1 MWIFDWWPQIN
12 ETLNDSFEKSTDPL
26 KGLDWE
32 NLPLDGGGL
41 FNTNKNPDDSKW
53 VSPDKIQKYVD
64 SQQIAEA
71 QVIENYHNNLEDYSD
86 TWTEEEYQEKTIE
99 ENEKI
104 ELRNLEESPLFPIV
118 ERLYNEKNPKA
129 SLISNESYDSL
140 LQNFNVDT
148 HEFDLENL
156 VIDNKNDKLVIDEYF
171 HKSDIEA
178 NKVEFYK
185 TFKSNI
191 DWRVNN
197 KENKSVENDK
207 HLIKLVWEWYINFE
221 SKEKWRIN
229 QWADLKTAFNIAWNK
244 LIKKW
249 WDSIKKDDEFYWKI
263 DTLKNANTFDKLLD
277 SLSDLDKLINNT
289 TNKFKSTQSKAFE
302 KRKEQSFENIKI
314 NKEFAEFL
322 IEYIQQNTTETKEW
336 TQKLIDI
343 TNELLN
349 KPDKIISPD
358 KKLEIF
364 NEVKEIL
371 WEQA

>member
-1 MWIFDWWPQIN
+1 
-12 ETLNDSFEKSTDPL
+12 
-26 KGLDWE
+26 
-32 NLPLDGGGL
+32 
-41 FNTNKNPDDSKW
+41 
-53 VSPDKIQKYVD
+53 
-64 SQQIAEA
+64 
-71 QVIENYHNNLEDYSD
+71 
-86 TWTEEEYQEKTIE
+86 
-99 ENEKI
+99 
-104 ELRNLEESPLFPIV
+104 
-118 ERLYNEKNPKA
+118 
-129 SLISNESYDSL
+129 
-140 LQNFNVDT
+140 
-148 HEFDLENL
+148 
-156 VIDNKNDKLVIDEYF
+156 LVIDEYF